1 MGNRL
6 HERPLKTKR
15 VFATAVPTLIL
26 LGKTR
31 GKESFLF
38 PLIII
43 DNIHIFLWLPS
54 LSKAMRL
61 CFKAGFLVISIKR
74 I

>member
-15 VFATAVPTLIL
+15 VFATEVPTLIP

-43 DNIHIFLWLPS
+43 NNIYIYFYGYHPYLKL
-54 LSKAMRL
+54 
-61 CFKAGFLVISIKR
+61 
-74 I
+74 